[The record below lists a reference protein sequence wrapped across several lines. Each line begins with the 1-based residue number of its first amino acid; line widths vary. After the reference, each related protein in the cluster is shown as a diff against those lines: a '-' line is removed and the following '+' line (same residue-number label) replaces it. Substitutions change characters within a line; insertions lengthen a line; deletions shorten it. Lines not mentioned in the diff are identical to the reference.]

1 MRESEK
7 PDALRTGETLT
18 GEAMIEKNTPGGT
31 TAERKNQD
39 AEILVVSHVTNRYR
53 EGGAGFFSKEK
64 TTKVLNDVSLTI
76 HRDEIFGLV
85 GESGCGKSTLGKAIL
100 GLIPFKGEIRVAGM
114 EYSRG
119 NRRAFTK
126 SVQAVFQ
133 DPLSSLNPR
142 RTIAAT
148 MEEPLLAH
156 GIGTKESRRRKVIEM
171 LEMVGLDAT
180 YADRLPRDLSGGQRQ
195 RVCIGAALMVE
206 PELVIADEATSAL
219 DVSVG
224 AQILNL
230 FQEIHDHK
238 DFAMLFISHNL
249 NVVYYLCDRIAVMY
263 RGRIVEQGDADSL
276 YNSPMHP
283 YTRMLLSAI
292 PEIDESEGLAGYGFE
307 QTRREAVKGSCGFY
321 HRCPYA
327 TEACRRMPELVS
339 VLDGESVGGGEGAG
353 FVGKAPSPAAVGRAC
368 GSGKGGEAAG
378 KKREHLVRCWNPR
391 FGRENG

>member
-1 MRESEK
+1 MEKKSE
-7 PDALRTGETLT
+7 
-18 GEAMIEKNTPGGT
+18 
-31 TAERKNQD
+31 
-39 AEILVVSHVTNRYR
+39 EIVEISHVTNRYR
-53 EGGAGFFSKEK
+53 NSGSGFFSKNK
-64 TTKVLNDVSLTI
+64 TTRVLNDVSLTI

-100 GLIPFKGEIRVAGM
+100 GLIPFEGEIKVSGM
-114 EYSRG
+114 EYSRQ
-119 NRRAFTK
+119 NRREFSA

-133 DPLSSLNPR
+133 DPLSALNPR

-156 GIGTKESRRRKVIEM
+156 GMGTKESRRQKAIEM
-171 LEMVGLDAT
+171 LELVGLDAS
-180 YADRLPRDLSGGQRQ
+180 YADRLPRELSGGQRQ
-195 RVCIGAALMVE
+195 RVCIGAALMID

-230 FQEIHDHK
+230 FQEIHDKK

-263 RGRIVEQGDADSL
+263 RGSIVEQGDAESL
-276 YNSPMHP
+276 YNDPLHP

-292 PEIDESEGLAGYGFE
+292 PEIEQADELAEYGFKE
-307 QTRREAVKGSCGFY
+307 TRREPAEGGCDFY

-327 TEACRRMPELVS
+327 TEACRKRPEL
-339 VLDGESVGGGEGAG
+339 ESVTGQEEG
-353 FVGKAPSPAAVGRAC
+353 
-368 GSGKGGEAAG
+368 
-378 KKREHLVRCWNPR
+378 REHLVRCWNPVR
-391 FGRENG
+391 TMPSD

>member
-1 MRESEK
+1 M
-7 PDALRTGETLT
+7 
-18 GEAMIEKNTPGGT
+18 
-31 TAERKNQD
+31 
-39 AEILVVSHVTNRYR
+39 
-53 EGGAGFFSKEK
+53 
-64 TTKVLNDVSLTI
+64 LNDVSLTI

-100 GLIPFKGEIRVAGM
+100 GLIPFEGEIKVSGM
-114 EYSRG
+114 EYSRQ
-119 NRRAFTK
+119 NRREFSA

-133 DPLSSLNPR
+133 DPLSALNPR

-156 GIGTKESRRRKVIEM
+156 GMGTKESRRKKAIEM
-171 LEMVGLDAT
+171 LELVGLDAS
-180 YADRLPRDLSGGQRQ
+180 YADRLPRELSGGQRQ
-195 RVCIGAALMVE
+195 RVCIGAALMID

-230 FQEIHDHK
+230 FQEIHDKK

-263 RGRIVEQGDADSL
+263 RGSIVEQGDAESL
-276 YNSPMHP
+276 YNDPLHP

-292 PEIDESEGLAGYGFE
+292 PEIEQADELAEYGFKE
-307 QTRREAVKGSCGFY
+307 TRREPAEGGCDFY

-327 TEACRRMPELVS
+327 AEACRKRPEL
-339 VLDGESVGGGEGAG
+339 ESVTGQEEG
-353 FVGKAPSPAAVGRAC
+353 
-368 GSGKGGEAAG
+368 
-378 KKREHLVRCWNPR
+378 REHLVRCWNPVR
-391 FGRENG
+391 TMPSD